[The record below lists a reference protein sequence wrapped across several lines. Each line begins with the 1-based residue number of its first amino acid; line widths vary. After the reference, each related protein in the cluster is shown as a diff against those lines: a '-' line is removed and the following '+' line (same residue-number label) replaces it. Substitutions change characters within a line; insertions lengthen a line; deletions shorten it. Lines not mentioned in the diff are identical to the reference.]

1 MVLARD
7 FFAQPAREVARQI
20 LGARLV
26 RRLPGGRHAVGR
38 VVETEAYV
46 GANDL
51 ACHAARGR
59 TARTEVLFGPPG
71 RTYVYLV
78 YGMYCCLN
86 AVTDPEGHPAAVLF
100 RAVEPLEGIEE
111 STDGPGKLCRALS
124 IDRTLNNL
132 DLSGDGDLFFE
143 EGPPPARVASSARI
157 GVDYAG
163 AWARRRLR
171 FFEPGN
177 PFVSG
182 SRRPP
187 LRSSR
192 PRREPRRSRS

>member
-1 MVLARD
+1 MILSRD

-26 RRLPGGRHAVGR
+26 RRLPGGRSAVGR

-71 RTYVYLV
+71 RSYVYLV
-78 YGMYCCLN
+78 YGMHCCLN

-100 RAVEPLEGIEE
+100 RAIEPLEGIEGA
-111 STDGPGKLCRALS
+111 TDGPGKLCRALA
-124 IDRTLNNL
+124 IDRGLNDV
-132 DLSGDGDLFFE
+132 DLSGGVLFFE
-143 EGPPPARVASSARI
+143 EGSPPGRIASSARI

-163 AWARRRLR
+163 PWARRRLR
-171 FFEPGN
+171 FYETGN

-182 SRRPP
+182 SRRP
-187 LRSSR
+187 R
-192 PRREPRRSRS
+192 PRKSPPRT